1 VKIYVTKVIEKY
13 DEGLL
18 PLLDSDRRGRVGEI
32 KNEKEQLRSITAGL
46 LLHYAFVHSGKR
58 EDEWDKITIKKGQ
71 YGKPYIDGDKNFH
84 YSISHSGDY
93 VLCAVDNKEIGADI
107 QEKRKWKMTMA
118 KRFFDITEYRRISD
132 ADESERTDEFYRI
145 WAAKESAS
153 KLSGRGIGAGVSHLV
168 TDENYRKIA
177 NTKEEESYN
186 IKIYDELEGYVVS
199 ACSREKRF
207 PDRLNVVYL

>member
-1 VKIYVTKVIEKY
+1 VKIYVTKVLEKY

-18 PLLDSDRRGRVGEI
+18 SLLDSDRRGRVGEI
-32 KNEKEQLRSITAGL
+32 KNERERLRSITAGL
-46 LLHYAFVHSGKR
+46 LLHYAFVHSGKS
-58 EDEWDKITIKKGQ
+58 EDDWNKIAIKKGK
-71 YGKPYIDGDKNFH
+71 YGKPYIEGCKDFN

-93 VLCAVDNKEIGADI
+93 VLCAVDDQEIGADI
-107 QEKRKWKMTMA
+107 QEMRKWKMTMA

-132 ADESERTDEFYRI
+132 TDDDKRTNEFYRI

-168 TDENYRKIA
+168 TDEKYRQIV
-177 NTKEEESYN
+177 NTKEDESFN
-186 IKIYDELEGYVVS
+186 IRIYDELDGYVVS

-207 PDRLNVVYL
+207 PDRLNVIYM